1 MFTFILQELRP
12 AIVLLA
18 ALSLLTGLAYPY
30 VIIGL
35 AQVLFPWQANGSLI
49 LEDGKIVGSDL
60 IAQSFTS
67 PAYFH
72 GRPSAAGA
80 GYDGASS
87 SGSNLG
93 PTSAALIDR
102 VKGAVEE
109 LRRESPAAPIPAD
122 LVTASGSGLDPHIS
136 PEAAARQAARI
147 AEARG
152 LAPERVRALI
162 AQATEGRTLGILGEP
177 RVNVL
182 RLNRLLDQEKP
193 LPPTR

>member
-18 ALSLLTGLAYPY
+18 ALSLLTGIAYPY
-30 VIIGL
+30 AITGL
-35 AQVLFPWQANGSLI
+35 ARALFPWQANGSL
-49 LEDGKIVGSDL
+49 LVEDGKIVGSDL
-60 IAQSFTS
+60 VGQSFTS

-102 VKGAVEE
+102 VKGAVED
-109 LRRESPAAPIPAD
+109 LREESPAAPIPAD